1 MQRLVSFLLKTF
13 ESVKLHVDA
22 RSLILK
28 FVLSIGLPCRDGK
41 AKITIYDLLSTI
53 KYVKRLTLVQ
63 VKTDTFP
70 E

>member
-1 MQRLVSFLLKTF
+1 MQRLVSFLERETVCRRALAHF
-13 ESVKLHVDA
+13 EQ
-22 RSLILK
+22 

>member
-41 AKITIYDLLSTI
+41 AQITIYDLLSTI
-53 KYVKRLTLVQ
+53 RYVKRLTLVQ